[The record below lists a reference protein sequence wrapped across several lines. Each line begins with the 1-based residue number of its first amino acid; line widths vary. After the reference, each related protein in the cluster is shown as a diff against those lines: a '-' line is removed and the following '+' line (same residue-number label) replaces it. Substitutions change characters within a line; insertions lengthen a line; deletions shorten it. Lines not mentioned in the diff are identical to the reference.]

1 MPLSEIKAIKAT
13 GDTSITILFKTLHDY
28 KLQAESPSQQAMLL
42 GILQM
47 ASHKDHVPKM
57 DDRFF
62 PPYSTKKGYVEKKG
76 KSGDWQR
83 RWIMLGGGQLLI
95 FRAMDCTKLVNAIP
109 ICHAQPHAV
118 LVDETCGCWTIKTCA
133 PPSTV
138 R

>member
-1 MPLSEIKAIKAT
+1 
-13 GDTSITILFKTLHDY
+13 
-28 KLQAESPSQQAMLL
+28 
-42 GILQM
+42 M

-57 DDRFF
+57 DDQFF

-83 RWIMLGGGQLLI
+83 RWVMLGGGQLLI

-118 LVDETCGCWTIKTCA
+118 LVDETCGCWTIKTCD
-133 PPSTV
+133 PPTTPPQPPTA
-138 R
+138 

>member
-1 MPLSEIKAIKAT
+1 
-13 GDTSITILFKTLHDY
+13 
-28 KLQAESPSQQAMLL
+28 
-42 GILQM
+42 
-47 ASHKDHVPKM
+47 M
-57 DDRFF
+57 DDEFF

-118 LVDETCGCWTIKTCA
+118 LVDESCGCWTIKTKSRSFCFRNSRTVIAAEWVRVFNEWVLRSNSVGCA
-133 PPSTV
+133 EWLGA
-138 R
+138 